1 MSRYML
7 FLIRQYFFPAN
18 ASKQIGKSMKVYSL
32 PGKGLQFKLYFENNK
47 VNNIFFFVFKKQ
59 KRF

>member
-1 MSRYML
+1 
-7 FLIRQYFFPAN
+7 
-18 ASKQIGKSMKVYSL
+18 MKVYSL